1 MIPTIATSVFSLFAL
16 SAAAEAHSSRI
27 SAPVS
32 GLTRLCDLGERAE
45 AFAVSIEPQSPS
57 HGNSPNASAS
67 TEFTTRFQAR
77 QHDIVQTAR
86 GLRVTEVEDG
96 EPNSGRVAST
106 RWGLPDMSTR
116 EFTFLLPYDASLESI
131 RVDILNEVAEPLT
144 VGLMAPVRR
153 GFDGHHKGL
162 WSDPIVA
169 LDQAGRDLSV
179 YESQEMYPMEAID
192 VASVDEDRA
201 VRMVR
206 IVFYPFRWDPVS
218 MQLTKI
224 LDLTVRVSWDQR
236 EVSEAQIDRELG
248 DPGLPKVF
256 EYDEQLVVLEEFD
269 STYTFPPRD
278 ATFDYLIVSTEEIL
292 ANASNMASFI
302 NMKQSQGFKVAT
314 RSIEWISSSFPS
326 ASTQLS
332 LRQYL
337 KSVYQD
343 VGLRYLMIISGHG
356 PADVGTPGSM
366 PLGPIPMFL
375 TWPRG
380 GHQLSASPSI
390 DELKE
395 HVRYRVPTDLYY
407 ADLSGSDNWD
417 VDGDG
422 FAGERRDDLH
432 RFSSNP
438 KKRFVT
444 DFCQEIGVARIPLQ
458 SVSAID
464 DFLAELITYQTAV
477 LDSNVLSARGR
488 VMLAMAEYSRWG
500 ATHVGA
506 EETGNAVIRS
516 IPSVGN
522 FMNLGPL
529 QPWRAYQV
537 GSFDEE
543 LVSNT
548 LSSRWQSEDFGLV
561 VWSGHGDWRV
571 SQMVPNPK
579 KSRSWGK
586 SGAANIA
593 NNMDTQWVS
602 SVNPTYSRAF
612 VTSDSCQNASP
623 WPHPSSSGGLATE
636 LLPNLLAN
644 AAVGALLNTGNG
656 IGNAYRTNSI
666 GKKTY
671 GDDIMVSNVSK
682 LCSGWSLSWSLKKT
696 RTRGDYSG
704 KGTNCGLKAQNLM
717 TSNAFGDPASF
728 YVFEE

>member
-1 MIPTIATSVFSLFAL
+1 MIQTIAKSVFSLFAL
-16 SAAAEAHSSRI
+16 SAAAAAHSSLI
-27 SAPVS
+27 SGPVS
-32 GLTRLCDLGERAE
+32 DLTNLGHVDVMAVT
-45 AFAVSIEPQSPS
+45 FAASPAQQSPLP
-57 HGNSPNASAS
+57 GNSPNASAS

-77 QHDIVQTAR
+77 QHDIVHTAR
-86 GLRVTEVEDG
+86 GLSVTEAEDG
-96 EPNSGRVAST
+96 EPKSGRVAST

-131 RVDILNEVAEPLT
+131 RIDVLNEVAEPLV

-153 GFDGHHKGL
+153 GVDGRYNGR

-179 YESQEMYPMEAID
+179 YESQESYPKEAID
-192 VASVDEDRA
+192 VASVGEDRA

-236 EVSEAQIDRELG
+236 EVSEEQIDRELG
-248 DPGLPKVF
+248 DPGLPQVF
-256 EYDEQLVVLEEFD
+256 EYDEQMVVLEDFD

-278 ATFDYLIVSTEEIL
+278 ATFDYLIVSTAEIL
-292 ANASNMASFI
+292 ASSSNMASFI
-302 NMKQSQGFKVAT
+302 NMKQSQGYRVAT
-314 RSIEWISSSFPS
+314 RSIEWIASSFPS
-326 ASTQLS
+326 SSTQLS

-337 KSVYQD
+337 KSIYQD

-366 PLGPIPMFL
+366 PLGLIPMFL

-380 GHQLSASPSI
+380 GHQLSSSAPIEDRKKHS
-390 DELKE
+390 
-395 HVRYRVPTDLYY
+395 RYRVPTDLYY

-432 RFSSNP
+432 QFSSNP

-444 DFCQEIGVARIPLQ
+444 DFRQEIGVARIPLQ
-458 SVSAID
+458 IVSEVD
-464 DFLAELITYQTAV
+464 DFLAELINYQTAV
-477 LDSNVLSARGR
+477 LDANVVSARER
-488 VMLAMAEYSRWG
+488 VMLAMAEYTRWG
-500 ATHVGA
+500 ATHIGA
-506 EETGNAVIRS
+506 EDTGNAVIHS
-516 IPSVGN
+516 IPSIGN
-522 FMNLGPL
+522 LMNLGPL
-529 QPWRAYQV
+529 KPWRAYQV
-537 GSFDEE
+537 GAFDEE

-548 LSSRWQSEDFGLV
+548 LSSRWQSQDYGLV
-561 VWSGHGDWRV
+561 VWSGHGDWKV
-571 SQMVPNPK
+571 SQLFPNPTK
-579 KSRSWGK
+579 ARSWGE
-586 SGAANIA
+586 SGSGNITT
-593 NNMDTQWVS
+593 NMDTRWVS
-602 SVNPTYSRAF
+602 SVNPTHSRAF

-623 WPHPSSSGGLATE
+623 WPHPNSTGRMLAR
-636 LLPNLLAN
+636 LLPNLLKN
-644 AAVGALLNTGNG
+644 AAVGALLSTGNG
-656 IGNAYRTNSI
+656 IGNSYRTDSI

-671 GDDIMVSNVSK
+671 CDDIMVSNVSK

-704 KGTNCGLKAQNLM
+704 TGINCGLKAQNLM

-728 YVFEE
+728 YVFQ